1 MKPSRSIIASV
12 SIFALLALGLPACT
26 SRSRAQNQAARD
38 EETREK
44 VADAT
49 AKAKAESQ
57 AAAQQIDEAARRAEH
72 EAKVAAEGA
81 QEGWNRDHPAK
92 VDLNSSTETELRGL
106 PGLNENDVQ
115 RVVNGRPYKTK
126 EELVTR
132 GILTQGEYD
141 RIQDRLSVN
150 WPPAWKR

>member
-1 MKPSRSIIASV
+1 M
-12 SIFALLALGLPACT
+12 
-26 SRSRAQNQAARD
+26 
-38 EETREK
+38 
-44 VADAT
+44 
-49 AKAKAESQ
+49 
-57 AAAQQIDEAARRAEH
+57 
-72 EAKVAAEGA
+72 
-81 QEGWNRDHPAK
+81 
-92 VDLNSSTETELRGL
+92 
-106 PGLNENDVQ
+106 NENDVQ